1 MPMDSLFVRD
11 SIEVIVLSENA
22 PNESGAEARHASRD
36 SNGQRQRVD
45 FLLADD
51 RKAVDQAARDLADLA
66 SFAYASSDDGR
77 NPRKMIDAVKML
89 VILQEEE
96 LNAGGGV
103 SGHIGL
109 ENRFVERWGVAPECD
124 PLGFL
129 NTAHRLSLIN
139 RDLSVTLTT
148 KGSRFLGALHRL
160 LSDWYVFHTKS
171 DLEQLLFQSE
181 REVELMGAYEA
192 RGYDTRALGRALSFL
207 EKAYK
212 DISERIH
219 EMIASGIAIDQV
231 RTMLERYDFLLDAIE
246 RQRDEG
252 FEHSLPILD
261 RVEKAK
267 AGALEVAFETMTNVL
282 SHSTGRALSEMNP
295 INKGR
300 FYGWLREAFA
310 SGRLLELAAE
320 VGDVTLPVYL
330 AGYPSYDQLNEFIEE
345 FLGRSVG
352 GPVEQEEYGEPTYSE
367 EGDFD
372 EYEGEFDEDLLGYV
386 DLVLAKI
393 GSHREIRESAI
404 LRESSKW
411 SDLLMIAAATGESVT
426 KGLADGKHVDEEYE
440 DDRFRMTGDILLL
453 RKSARSAERD
463 GQPR

>member
-1 MPMDSLFVRD
+1 LLKEKVSD
-11 SIEVIVLSENA
+11 
-22 PNESGAEARHASRD
+22 ESGAEAPRASPD
-36 SNGQRQRVD
+36 SDDRRRKVN

-51 RKAVDQAARDLADLA
+51 PKALEQAARNLADLA

-77 NPRKMIDAVKML
+77 NPGKMVDAVKML

-103 SGHIGL
+103 SGYIGL
-109 ENRFVERWGVAPECD
+109 ENRFVERWGAAAQCD

-129 NTAHRLSLIN
+129 NTAHRLSLVN

-148 KGSRFLGALHRL
+148 KGSRLLGALQRL

-171 DLEQLLFQSE
+171 DIEQLLFQSE
-181 REVELMGAYEA
+181 REVELMEAYEA
-192 RGYDTRALGRALSFL
+192 KGYDTRALGRALSFL

-212 DISERIH
+212 DISARTH
-219 EMIASGIAIDQV
+219 EMISSGIAIDQV
-231 RTMLERYDFLLDAIE
+231 RTMLERYDFLLAAIT

-252 FEHSLPILD
+252 FEHSLPVLD

-267 AGALEVAFETMTNVL
+267 AAALEVAFDTMTGVL
-282 SHSTGRALSEMNP
+282 SHSTGKALSEMNP

-300 FYGWLREAFA
+300 FYVWLREAFG

-320 VGDVTLPVYL
+320 TGDVSLPVYL
-330 AGYPSYDQLNEFIEE
+330 AGYPSYDQLNEFIGE

-352 GPVEQEEYGEPTYSE
+352 APAQPEDYGELTFSE

-372 EYEGEFDEDLLGYV
+372 EYEGEFDEDLLKYV
-386 DLVLAKI
+386 DLVLAKL
-393 GSHREIRESAI
+393 GPDEDVKESSI
-404 LRESSKW
+404 LRESGEW
-411 SDLLMIAAATGESVT
+411 SDLLMTAAAVGESVT
-426 KGLADGKHVDEEYE
+426 KGLAGGKYLDEKYE
-440 DDRFRMTGDILLL
+440 DERFMMNGDVLLS
-453 RKSARSAERD
+453 RRPSAAAGRECTRD
-463 GQPR
+463 EAGRAADKDEDV